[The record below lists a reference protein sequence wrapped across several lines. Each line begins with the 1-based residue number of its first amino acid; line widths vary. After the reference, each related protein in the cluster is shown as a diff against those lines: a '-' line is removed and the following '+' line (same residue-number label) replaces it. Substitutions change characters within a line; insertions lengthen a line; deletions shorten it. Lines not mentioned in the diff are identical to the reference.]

1 MKLLKPSKQSLRD
14 PAERRSARFL
24 TEETMPKEAIK
35 DLALSLLKLKNPT
48 RDKVEL
54 IKLKWSAKYHSK
66 IPLNSSLLEAV
77 SGKDKENLA
86 AMLRTK
92 PTRTLSGVSTIA
104 IMTKPMGCPGRCIYC
119 PSSKIAAKSYTGFEP
134 SAMRARLNNYD
145 SYKIVKNRLEQLQAV
160 GHSTAKNEVII
171 QGGTFTALPWK
182 YQYNFIKRA
191 FDAFNNKTAK
201 TLEKAQELNETS
213 PNRVVSLII
222 ETRPDFC
229 RQEHI
234 NKMLQLGATRVEL
247 GLQSVYDNVL
257 KIICR
262 GHDLNEAKRA
272 IKELKDAGFKV
283 DLHVML
289 GLPGSTKKKDIEMF
303 RILFEDED
311 LRPDGL
317 KIYPTAVLPNTKLFD
332 MWKSGKYNPTNEK
345 YIIDVLTEAKAK
357 YIPPYVRI
365 KRIMRDIPS
374 TKISAGYERLNLR
387 EIIQNKLYESGKP
400 CRCIRCREIGQKYK
414 NEGKLP
420 KTIQLKLIEYDASG
434 GKEFFISYEDNEQ
447 DILLGF
453 ARLRITTN
461 KAFLRELHVYGE
473 SVPLEKSIK
482 SASQHKGLGK
492 SLLKEAEKL
501 AKENNI
507 KELFVLSGVG
517 VRDYY
522 RKLGYTGKGFYM
534 SKKLA

>member
-1 MKLLKPSKQSLRD
+1 MKLLSQE
-14 PAERRSARFL
+14 A
-24 TEETMPKEAIK
+24 MPKEAIK
-35 DLALSLLKLKNPT
+35 ELTLSLLKLKNPN

-54 IKLKWSAKYHSK
+54 AKLKWSAKYKSK
-66 IPLNSSLLEAV
+66 IPLNSSLLESV
-77 SGKDKENLA
+77 SGREREKLS

-104 IMTKPMGCPGRCIYC
+104 IMTAPMGCPGKCIYC

-134 SAMRARLNNYD
+134 SAMRAQRNNWD

-171 QGGTFTALPWK
+171 QGGTFTWLPWE
-182 YQYNFIKRA
+182 YQKNFIKRA

-201 TLEKAQELNETS
+201 DLAEAHELNEAS
-213 PNRVVSLII
+213 QNRVVSLII

-229 RQEHI
+229 
-234 NKMLQLGATRVEL
+234 NKKEIERMLQLGATRVEL

-257 KIICR
+257 KEINR
-262 GHDLNEAKRA
+262 GHDLAEAKRA
-272 IKELKDAGFKV
+272 IGELKDAGFKV

-289 GLPGSTKKKDIEMF
+289 GLPGSTKKKDVEMF

-317 KIYPTAVLPNTKLFD
+317 KIYPTAVLPDTKLFD
-332 MWKSGKYNPTNEK
+332 MWKSGEYEPINEK

-365 KRIMRDIPS
+365 KRIMRDIPGNL
-374 TKISAGYERLNLR
+374 ISAGYERLNLR
-387 EIIQNKLYESGKP
+387 EFVQEQLHKRGLS

-414 NEGKLP
+414 NEGRLP
-420 KTIQLKLIEYDASG
+420 KKVQLKVIEYAASN
-434 GKEFFISYEDNEQ
+434 GKEFFISFEDLEQ

-453 ARLRITTN
+453 ARLRVTDN
-461 KAFLRELHVYGE
+461 NAFLRELHVYGE
-473 SVPLEKSIK
+473 SVPLNKAIE
-482 SASQHKGLGK
+482 SAAQHKGLGK
-492 SLLKEAEKL
+492 KLLQESERLTKKAGR
-501 AKENNI
+501 
-507 KELFVLSGVG
+507 KELLVLSGVG
-517 VRDYY
+517 VKPYY
-522 RKLGYTGKGFYM
+522 EKLGYKRKGFYIAK
-534 SKKLA
+534 SLA

>member
-1 MKLLKPSKQSLRD
+1 MKLLK
-14 PAERRSARFL
+14 FL
-24 TEETMPKEAIK
+24 LEETMPKEAIK

-66 IPLNSSLLEAV
+66 IPLNSSLLESV
-77 SGKDKENLA
+77 SGKDREKLI

-104 IMTKPMGCPGRCIYC
+104 IMTKPMGCPGKCTYC
-119 PSSKIAAKSYTGFEP
+119 PASKIAAKSYTGFEP
-134 SAMRARLNNYD
+134 SAMRSRLNDYD
-145 SYKIVKNRLEQLQAV
+145 SYKIVKNRLAQLQAV

-182 YQYNFIKRA
+182 YQYDFVKRA
-191 FDAFNNKTAK
+191 FDAFNGIDAK
-201 TLEKAQELNETS
+201 DLTEAQKLNEKAA
-213 PNRVVSLII
+213 NRVISLII
-222 ETRPDFC
+222 ETRPDWC
-229 RQEHI
+229 TQEHI
-234 NKMLQLGATRVEL
+234 NKMIQLGATRVEL
-247 GLQSVYDNVL
+247 GLQSVYDNIL
-257 KIICR
+257 QKIKR
-262 GHDLNEAKRA
+262 GHDVAEAKRA
-272 IKELKDAGFKV
+272 IRELKDAGFKV

-303 RILFEDED
+303 RILFDDEN

-317 KIYPTAVLPNTKLFD
+317 KIYPCAVVKGSQLYSDWRK
-332 MWKSGKYNPTNEK
+332 GKFKPRDNK
-345 YIIDVLTEAKAK
+345 YILEVLKEIKTK

-365 KRIMRDIPS
+365 KRIMRDIPGNLVE
-374 TKISAGYERLNLR
+374 AGYKSLNLR
-387 EIIQNKLYESGKP
+387 QMLFAEMQNKGLR
-400 CRCIRCREIGQKYK
+400 CRCIRCREIGHRN
-414 NEGKLP
+414 NEGNILKDVKL
-420 KTIQLKLIEYDASG
+420 KVIEYAASG
-434 GKEFFISYEDNEQ
+434 GKEFFISYEDTEQ

-453 ARLRITTN
+453 ARLRITNN

-501 AKENNI
+501 AKSNGR
-507 KELFVLSGVG
+507 KELFVLSGMG

-522 RKLGYTGKGFYM
+522 RKLGYQLKGFYM
-534 SKKLA
+534 IKKLA

>member
-1 MKLLKPSKQSLRD
+1 M
-14 PAERRSARFL
+14 RFL
-24 TEETMPKEAIK
+24 AEETMPKEAIR
-35 DLALSLLKLKNPT
+35 DLTLSILKLKNPN

-66 IPLNSSLLEAV
+66 IPLNSSLLDSV
-77 SGKDKENLA
+77 SGAEREKLA

-104 IMTKPMGCPGRCIYC
+104 IMTKPMGCPGKCIYC

-134 SAMRARLNNYD
+134 SAMRARLNNWD
-145 SYKIVKNRLEQLQAV
+145 SYKIVKNRLEQLHAV
-160 GHSTAKNEVII
+160 GHSTEKNEVII

-201 TLEKAQELNETS
+201 TLEEAQKINEMS
-213 PNRVVSLII
+213 SNRVVSLII

-229 RQEHI
+229 GQEEI
-234 NKMLQLGATRVEL
+234 QKILQLGATRVEL
-247 GLQSVYDNVL
+247 GLQSIYDNVL
-257 KIICR
+257 REVQR
-262 GHDLNEAKRA
+262 GHDLQECKRA
-272 IKELKDAGFKV
+272 IRELKDAGFKV

-303 RILFEDED
+303 RILFEDAD

-317 KIYPTAVLPNTKLFD
+317 KIYPTAVLPDTKLFD
-332 MWKSGKYNPTNEK
+332 MWKSGKYKPITEK
-345 YIIDVLTEAKAK
+345 YIIDVLSEAKAK
-357 YIPPYVRI
+357 YIPPYCRI

-374 TKISAGYERLNLR
+374 TKICAGYERLNLR
-387 EIIQNKLYESGKP
+387 EVIQEKLYESGKP

-420 KTIQLKLIEYDASG
+420 KNIQLKLIEYEASG
-434 GKEFFISYEDNEQ
+434 GKEFFISFEDAEQ
-447 DILLGF
+447 DILVGF
-453 ARLRITTN
+453 ARLRIAKD
-461 KAFLRELHVYGE
+461 KAILRELHVYGE

-501 AKENNI
+501 ARGNKR
-507 KELFVLSGVG
+507 KELFVLSGIG

-522 RKLGYTGKGFYM
+522 KKLGYKLSGFYM
-534 SKKLA
+534 AKKLT

>member
-1 MKLLKPSKQSLRD
+1 MKLLK
-14 PAERRSARFL
+14 FL
-24 TEETMPKEAIK
+24 SEETMPKEAIRE
-35 DLALSLLKLKNPT
+35 LALSLLKLRNPS
-48 RDKVEL
+48 RDDIERLKV
-54 IKLKWSAKYHSK
+54 KWTGKYRTK
-66 IPLNSSLLEAV
+66 IPLNSALLDSV
-77 SGKDKENLA
+77 SGKDKEKLS

-104 IMTKPMGCPGRCIYC
+104 IMTKPMGCPGKCIYC

-134 SAMRARLNNYD
+134 SAMRAKLNDWD
-145 SYKIVKNRLEQLQAV
+145 SYKIVKNRLQQLQAV
-160 GHSTAKNEVII
+160 GHSTSKNEVII
-171 QGGTFTALPWK
+171 QGGTFTALPWD

-201 TLEKAQELNETS
+201 TLEKAQQLNETAD
-213 PNRVVSLII
+213 NRVVSLII

-229 RQEHI
+229 RQEDI
-234 NKMLQLGATRVEL
+234 QKLLQLGATRVEL

-257 KIICR
+257 EIICR
-262 GHDLNEAKRA
+262 GHDLNETKRA

-289 GLPGSTKKKDIEMF
+289 GLPGSTKKKDVEMF

-317 KIYPTAVLPNTKLFD
+317 KIYPTAVLPDTKLFD
-332 MWKSGKYNPTNEK
+332 MWKSDRYKPINEK
-345 YIIDVLTEAKAK
+345 YIIEVLTEAKAK

-387 EIIQNKLYESGKP
+387 EFIQGKLYELNKP
-400 CRCIRCREIGQKYK
+400 CRCIRCREVGQKYK

-420 KTIQLKLIEYDASG
+420 KNVQLKLIEYEASG
-434 GKEFFISYEDNEQ
+434 GKEFFISFEDNEQ
-447 DILLGF
+447 DILVGF
-453 ARLRITTN
+453 ARLRIT
-461 KAFLRELHVYGE
+461 KDRAFLRELHVYGE

-492 SLLKEAEKL
+492 RLLAEAEKL
-501 AKENNI
+501 AKENNR

-522 RKLGYTGKGFYM
+522 RKLGYTTKNYYM
-534 SKKLA
+534 CKLLV